1 MMSKK
6 ITYYAIVNDF
16 SDRDKPRGV
25 IRRVEDDQG
34 QNDEVFSRDLSWEF
48 SDLLYAAE
56 RGDTMNDFVPIT
68 ETEAMQI
75 VERIRREAASSD

>member
-1 MMSKK
+1 MSKK

-75 VERIRREAASSD
+75 VERIRREAASSG

>member
-1 MMSKK
+1 MVKR

-16 SDRDKPRGV
+16 SDRDQPRGV
-25 IRRVEDDQG
+25 IRRVEDDEG
-34 QNDEVFSRDLSWEF
+34 QNDEVFSRDLTWEF

-68 ETEAMQI
+68 EEEAMRI
-75 VERIRREAASSD
+75 VDRIRREAAASS